1 MEILHSVVLAL
12 HFLGLAAIIGSFFV
26 QLRRKT
32 DFVLWPTL
40 AGAITQVVT
49 GLALVGLGQ
58 AAIAAGADF
67 EINNAWVATKL
78 IIAVLVLIA
87 AIVAVVMKRRG
98 GRVQPWFHAAGGLAV
113 INVIVAV
120 FFGG

>member
-1 MEILHSVVLAL
+1 MQILHSVVLTL

-32 DFVLWPTL
+32 DFVLLPTL
-40 AGAITQVVT
+40 IGAITQVVT
-49 GLALVGLGQ
+49 GLALVGLAQ

-67 EINNAWVATKL
+67 EVNNAKVAVKL
-78 IIAVLVLIA
+78 VIALIVLAA
-87 AIVAVVMKRRG
+87 AIVAVIVQKSG

-113 INVIVAV
+113 VNVLVAV
-120 FFGG
+120 FWG